1 MESIIINIFYILI
14 VAVSFHVTYIVLN
27 KTKIKS
33 TIIKILISGL
43 VLYFVTSLLNYF
55 IEFIK

>member
-14 VAVSFHVTYIVLN
+14 VAVSFHITYTLLN
-27 KTKIKS
+27 KTNIKS
-33 TIIKILISGL
+33 TILKIFISGL